1 MFRNKVPILIVFSLL
16 LTGILTG
23 CSQKE
28 TDIQVALS
36 DYVIVRSDYA
46 EGEDVKL
53 AVLLRTKLEE
63 SGASLRLTTDYLNK
77 RTGEEPGEFELLFG
91 MTEREESIAA
101 AKEFNGGANEYIV
114 KPVGSKLVVL
124 AGSRH
129 GYESAIDWLC
139 ESYDSAS
146 GNLSIPENG
155 YIGRWTPP
163 LEGFEIGGTPI
174 SEFRIVRENILDLEL
189 DELALKLQ
197 ETLFDLTGFKP
208 ETVSDDTESA
218 GHEIIIGSKS
228 VDREIPAANGV
239 SDGNLIITAR
249 TNEELSY
256 FIENLISGLDESGII
271 GGINMNESIK
281 TTIRV
286 TGATPTERGKALSD
300 AFAKAGQLAQGATAE
315 SPKDIILEL
324 DGGEYYL
331 TESLT
336 FGSNHWS
343 SLTIKPSG
351 IERPIIAGLT
361 VIPDEAFVK
370 VEGTD
375 YYMAK
380 LDSDSGV
387 KLRDFYCGGKR
398 IPLASGENGVMA
410 ADFDVED
417 RKAPENARGV
427 YIDKS
432 SVEGIEDFTAT
443 EFNIYVEWE
452 AVTMHVSGVDYSDTK
467 TVDGHELVRLKFRKD
482 EMEFFPRA
490 LIYWNRIINRKYF
503 ISNNRAFLKPGSCV
517 ADYEN
522 GILYYYPESGAPT
535 NVSYSDDDILLNLK
549 NASNVTIDG
558 IGFIG
563 SACTYTAKSGYF
575 AEQANGE
582 KRGGVLDC
590 AAIHASDCTNIAIND
605 CTFEEL
611 GGNGV
616 QTKNFMKNLTV
627 TNCRFNNIAMSALS
641 LGNHDTGWDSNNAN
655 YNFVIEN
662 NTITNIGFEYPTSVA
677 VYISHIDGLKLC
689 HNTIDNCPY
698 SGISVGWG
706 WTVVD
711 YDYGEMI
718 NIRNAEIAYNRIT
731 GYMSE
736 LRDGAA
742 IYVLG
747 ANCTEKY
754 TQLFNSMHDNFA
766 EKSDYAPNTGHI
778 CGYYLDGSSS
788 NWHLYDNVI
797 SGALYPLFAQF
808 HVKSQYNHNVLCE
821 RLYTTEP
828 VDMGNASL
836 PRNVKLKEIHT
847 EPTLSELYDKY
858 TAAKSIFENSGAR

>member
-1 MFRNKVPILIVFSLL
+1 MFRNKPPILIIFALFIAA
-16 LTGILTG
+16 ILTG

-28 TDIQVALS
+28 ANVQIALS
-36 DYVIVRSDYA
+36 DYAIVRSDYA

-63 SGASLRLTTDYLNK
+63 SGAALSLTTDYLDK

-91 MTEREESIAA
+91 MTEREESTAA
-101 AKEFNGGANEYIV
+101 AEEFNGGENDYIV
-114 KPVGSKLVVL
+114 KLIGSKLVVL
-124 AGSRH
+124 ASSRH

-146 GNLSIPENG
+146 GNLSIPADG
-155 YIGRWTPP
+155 YIGRWIPP
-163 LEGFEIGGTPI
+163 LDGFEIGGTPI
-174 SEFRIVRENILDLEL
+174 SEFRIVREDILDNEL
-189 DELALKLQ
+189 DEQALKLQ
-197 ETLFDLTGFKP
+197 EALFDLTGFKP
-208 ETVSDDTESA
+208 EIEGDDTESA
-218 GHEIIIGSKS
+218 GHEIIIGLKS
-228 VDREIPAANGV
+228 IDREIPGTNGV

-256 FIENLISGLDESGII
+256 YIDNFISGLDESGII
-271 GGINMNESIK
+271 GGINMNESTK

-286 TGATPTERGKALSD
+286 TGATPAKRGKALSD
-300 AFAKAGQLAQGATAE
+300 AFDKAGQLAQSAAAE
-315 SPKDIILEL
+315 SPQDIILEL

-343 SLTIKPSG
+343 SLTIKPSDS
-351 IERPIIAGLT
+351 ERPIIAGLT
-361 VIPDEAFVK
+361 AIPDEAFVK

-380 LDSDSGV
+380 LEGYSGM

-398 IPLASGENGVMA
+398 IPLATGEYGVMA

-452 AVTMHVSGVDYSDTK
+452 AVTMHVAGVDYSDTK

-482 EMEFFPRA
+482 EMEFFPQA
-490 LIYWNRIINRKYF
+490 LIYWNPIINRKYF

-522 GILYYYPESGAPT
+522 GILYYYPESGKPT
-535 NVSYSDDDILLNLK
+535 GVSYSYEDILLNLK

-563 SACTYTAKSGYF
+563 SACTYTAKSRYF

-582 KRGGVLDC
+582 KRAGVLDC
-590 AAIHASDCTNIAIND
+590 AAIHASGCTNIAINN

-611 GGNGV
+611 GGNGI
-616 QTKNFMKNLTV
+616 QTKNLMKNLTV
-627 TNCRFNNIAMSALS
+627 TNCKFNNIAMSALS
-641 LGNHDTGWDSNNAN
+641 LGNHDTCWDSNNAN
-655 YNFVIEN
+655 YNFIIEN
-662 NTITNIGFEYPTSVA
+662 NAITNKGFEYPTSVA

-754 TQLFNSMHDNFA
+754 IPSFSTLCTITLPKRATTPPIRDTSADITSTAHRRTGICMTTLSAARFIRFSHNSMSSRSTTIMFSA
-766 EKSDYAPNTGHI
+766 SGSTRPNRSI
-778 CGYYLDGSSS
+778 
-788 NWHLYDNVI
+788 W
-797 SGALYPLFAQF
+797 A
-808 HVKSQYNHNVLCE
+808 
-821 RLYTTEP
+821 
-828 VDMGNASL
+828 ML
-836 PRNVKLKEIHT
+836 PSR
-847 EPTLSELYDKY
+847 
-858 TAAKSIFENSGAR
+858 AM

>member
-1 MFRNKVPILIVFSLL
+1 MFRKKLIISMLAAAA
-16 LTGILTG
+16 ILTG

-28 TDIQVALS
+28 ADIQVALS
-36 DYVIVRSDYA
+36 DYAIVRSDYA
-46 EGEDVKL
+46 DSEDIKL
-53 AVLLRTKLEE
+53 AVSLRNKLEE
-63 SGASLRLTTDYLNK
+63 SGAALKLTTDYLNK

-91 MTEREESIAA
+91 MTEREESIAVA
-101 AKEFNGGANEYIV
+101 EEFSGDENEYIV
-114 KPVGSKLVVL
+114 KPVGSKLVIL
-124 AGSRH
+124 ANSRH

-139 ESYDSAS
+139 EIYDSAS

-163 LEGFEIGGTPI
+163 LEGFEIDGTPI
-174 SEFRIVRENILDLEL
+174 SEFRIVKEDILDREL

-197 ETLFDLTGFKP
+197 ETLCDLTGFKP
-208 ETVSDDTESA
+208 EIVGDDTERT

-228 VDREIPAANGV
+228 VGREIPATNGF

-256 FIENLISGLDESGII
+256 FIENLISGLHESGTI

-286 TGATPTERGKALSD
+286 SGKTPTERGKALSD
-300 AFAKAGQLAQGATAE
+300 ALAKAEQLAKSATAQ
-315 SPKDIILEL
+315 SPQDITLEL

-331 TESLT
+331 AESLT

-351 IERPIIAGLT
+351 VERPIIAGLT
-361 VIPDEAFVK
+361 EIPDEAFVK

-380 LDSDSGV
+380 LDCENGV
-387 KLRDFYCGGKR
+387 KLRDFYCCGKR
-398 IPLASGENGVMA
+398 IPLASSENGVMA

-427 YIDKS
+427 YVDKAY
-432 SVEGIEDFTAT
+432 VEGIEDFTAT

-452 AVTMHVSGVDYSDTK
+452 AVIMHVSGVDWSDTK
-467 TVDGHELVRLKFRKD
+467 TVDGRELVRLKFRKD

-490 LIYWNRIINRKYF
+490 LIYWNPIINRKYF

-522 GILYYYPESGAPT
+522 GILYYYPESGAPIG
-535 NVSYSDDDILLNLK
+535 VSYSDEDILLNLK

-590 AAIHASDCTNIAIND
+590 AAIHASGCTNIVINN

-627 TNCRFNNIAMSALS
+627 TNCRFNNTAMSALT
-641 LGNHDTGWDSNNAN
+641 LGNHDTGWDSDNAN
-655 YNFVIEN
+655 YNFIIEN
-662 NTITNIGFEYPTSVA
+662 NTITNVGFEYPTSVA
-677 VYISHIDGLKLC
+677 VYISHIDGLKLR

-731 GYMSE
+731 DYMSE

-754 TQLFNSMHDNFA
+754 TGLFNSMHDNFA
-766 EKSDYAPNTGHI
+766 KKSDYAPNTGHI

-828 VDMGNASL
+828 VDMGNASI
-836 PRNVKLKEIHT
+836 PRNVKLSGIHT
-847 EPTLSELYDKY
+847 EPTLDELYDKY
-858 TAAKSIFENSGAR
+858 PEAKAISDNSGAK